1 MQHILSKHLEEIRG
15 NAENKTDQGTVFEN
29 IVKTYLENDKT
40 QTQEYDKVWHYKEW
54 AKDQGLDER
63 DTGIDLIAKLSDGT
77 GYCAIQ
83 CKFYKETTRLN
94 KEMLDPFLGKVG
106 NPDITRLIIADTTLP
121 EYSDNLK
128 NALDE
133 KRQDWKRINLA
144 KLRESNIDWEDYLNN
159 RTVKLKAKKE
169 PYDYQE
175 EAITKVIAGL
185 ETEDRGRMIMA
196 CGTGKTFTSLCIAEA
211 MGGAGKHVLY
221 MVPSLAL
228 MSQTVLEWK
237 YNASH
242 DFQAFSI
249 CSDVQVGIQNDD
261 SLQLPIHELAFSAT
275 TDAQTIATQVKNAN
289 PNQMVVVFCTYHSV
303 EVLTKAQELGLP
315 EFDLIICDE
324 AHRTAGL
331 VGKDAKKKKDKKDA
345 ENDSMFRRIHEDK
358 HVRGKKR
365 LYMTATPK
373 IYSKDAQEKVT
384 EYNTDKSDD
393 DSVFLA
399 SMENDNAFFGEEFY
413 RLDFSEAVKRKLLSD
428 YKVIVLAVDENF
440 VSASMQERLAEG
452 SVLETD
458 DITKI
463 IGCYKALT
471 KHEIKDNDPLDKIP
485 MKRALAFSNR
495 VDTSKYIA
503 KEFSTLAKKYDADLA
518 KQGKTLD
525 ITAKHID
532 GTTPATERQD
542 GLKWLADDPAK
553 DACRI
558 LSNVRCLSEGVDVPA
573 LDAILFMQPR
583 QSQIEVVQAVGRVM
597 RKAEG
602 KEMGY
607 VILPIVVK
615 ARTDAATALDKNK
628 GYEVIWQVLNALRTH
643 DSRLDSIIN
652 RIRLNGNTDVTDTI
666 QVIGLGNELMS
677 DDEYA
682 DDELEEKL
690 TQAVF
695 NFDEVA
701 QGIYAQ
707 IVLKCGTRGYWK
719 SWAENVGSIAQK
731 HIEDITK
738 IIETNTE
745 AKSAFNIFFR
755 EIRDGLNPEVKQKD
769 AIEMLAQH
777 LVTKPVF
784 DILFKDNE
792 FTKHNPVSKAMETVL
807 KQLDQHNLGKESE
820 GLQRFYKS
828 VQRNASVIST
838 AKERQ
843 ALILNLYDDFFGKA
857 FPELTKKMGI
867 VYTPVEVVDFIIH
880 SVNDVLK
887 SEFDTNLGAEK
898 VHILDPFTGTGT
910 FITRLLQSGLI
921 SPEQME
927 YKYKNEIHANEIV
940 LLAYY
945 IAAINI
951 ESVYSD
957 KAKEHANGAVL
968 PYTPFDGIVL
978 TDTFQLHESRQH
990 DMDKEWSPDNSE
1002 RREKQKSRDIRVI
1015 MGNPPYSIGQKNDND
1030 DAKKVDYPKLD
1041 GAIRDSYAK
1050 HSTATLQKGLYDS
1063 YIRAFR
1069 WATDRIKDKTRGSD
1083 AGVVAFVSGSA
1094 WIDRSFADGLRKTL
1108 AGDFSS
1114 LYIFHLRGDVRKD
1127 MLAKGAFGEG
1137 DNIFGGKNMTGNA
1150 ISVLVRDPKAK
1161 EFGKIH
1167 FHDIG
1172 DNLTTEQKQ
1181 ETINNF
1187 KSIGGIE
1194 NSGNGWQIIQPNEK
1208 HDWINQGDPSFEKYI
1223 TIGTKKNKKAATI
1236 FENYSLGIVT
1246 NRDAWCYNSSSK
1258 ALANNMKSM
1267 IAFYNGEAE
1276 RFADEG
1282 AGKKPDS
1289 FVDANPEKISWT
1301 HNLKYS
1307 LSKNIKLEYQPHSQ
1321 TITHYRPFTKQ
1332 WVYYNRALNE
1342 RVYQMPKIFPHK
1354 KVNNRVI
1361 AITGVGSQRGYS
1373 TIMTDTLPDIQLV
1386 QNGQCFPLKLYE
1398 SLNKDDLLDPK
1409 TTDYTERDG
1418 ITNAG
1423 LAHFKAA
1430 YPNES
1435 ITKEDLFY
1443 YIYGLLHSP
1452 EYRARF
1458 KNNLSK
1464 ELPRIP
1470 AVKSFADFQAFS
1482 RAGRELG
1489 DLHINYESAPMY
1501 DGVTIDYKTQP
1512 EDLIDDPAENA
1523 KFYHVTDKKMSF
1535 GKRNGEEDK
1544 TVVKYNA
1551 NITIKGIPLPAYD
1564 YMVNGRPALLW
1575 IMERQIVKTDKK
1587 SQIINDA
1594 NDYANET
1601 VGDPAYPLQLFQR
1614 VITVS
1619 LKTMEIITNL
1629 PDLDID

>member
-1 MQHILSKHLEEIRG
+1 MQNILSKHLEKIKKK
-15 NAENKTDQGTVFEN
+15 AESKTDQGTVFEKV
-29 IVKTYLENDKT
+29 VKIYLEEDKI
-40 QTQEYDKVWHYKEW
+40 QMQHYDKVWRYKDW
-54 AKDQGLDER
+54 AKDHDLDPS
-63 DTGIDLIAKLSDGT
+63 DTGIDLIAKLSDGS
-77 GYCAIQ
+77 GFCAIQ
-83 CKFYKETTRLN
+83 CKFYAENNRLTQETFDSFVAN
-94 KEMLDPFLGKVG
+94 ASDPQFT
-106 NPDITRLIIADTTLP
+106 DIILADTTLP
-121 EYSDNLK
+121 EYHDNLINLLERTK
-128 NALDE
+128 
-133 KRQDWKRINLA
+133 KPWKRINLA
-144 KLRESNIDWEDYLNN
+144 KLRESNIVWEDYLTN
-159 RTVKLKAKKE
+159 RTIKFKEPKE

-196 CGTGKTFTSLCIAEA
+196 CGTGKTFTSLCIAQD
-211 MGGAGKHVLY
+211 MDGVKTVLY

-237 YNASH
+237 YNAKN

-249 CSDVQVGIQNDD
+249 CSDVQVGIHDDED
-261 SLQLPIHELAFSAT
+261 SLHLPHHELAFPAT
-275 TDAQTIATQVKNAN
+275 TDAQTIATQVKNAD
-289 PNQMVVVFCTYHSV
+289 PNQMIVVFCTYHSV
-303 EVLTKAQELGLP
+303 KVLTKAQKLGLP

-324 AHRTAGL
+324 AHSTAGL
-331 VGKDAKKKKDKKDA
+331 VGQDPKNKKDA
-345 ENDSMFRRIHEDK
+345 EKKKEVETENLFRRIHEDK
-358 HVRGKKR
+358 HVKGKKR

-384 EYNTDKSDD
+384 KYNTDKSDD
-393 DSVFLA
+393 DSVMLA
-399 SMENDNAFFGEEFY
+399 SMEDGNAHFGKEFY

-452 SVLETD
+452 SVLKAD
-458 DITKI
+458 DRTKI

-485 MKRALAFSNR
+485 MKRALAFSNL
-495 VDTSKYIA
+495 VKTSKYIA

-532 GTTPATERQD
+532 GKTPATERQD
-542 GLKWLADDPAK
+542 GLKWLADDPAE
-553 DACRI
+553 DSCRI

-573 LDAILFMQPR
+573 LDAIMFMQPR

-615 ARTDAATALDKNK
+615 ARTDAATALNQNK

-643 DSRLDSIIN
+643 DSRLDTVIN
-652 RIRLNGNTDVTDTI
+652 RIRLDKDADISDKI

-677 DDEYA
+677 DNEYA
-682 DDELEEKL
+682 DDELEDKL
-690 TQAVF
+690 TQAF
-695 NFDEVA
+695 FEFDEVV

-707 IVLKCGTRGYWK
+707 IVLKCGTRGYWEN
-719 SWAENVGSIAQK
+719 WAGDVGEIAQK
-731 HIEDITK
+731 HIKQITDI
-738 IIETNTE
+738 IDRNAG
-745 AKSAFNIFFR
+745 AKTAFDAFLN
-755 EIRDGLNPEVKQKD
+755 EIRDDLNPEITQAD

-777 LVTKPVF
+777 MITKPVF
-784 DILFKDNE
+784 DTLFKDNE
-792 FTKHNPVSKAMETVL
+792 FTANNPVSKAMETVL

-951 ESVYSD
+951 ESVYRDSMIGSAGD
-957 KAKEHANGAVL
+957 GAVL
-968 PYTPFDGIVL
+968 PYAPFDGIVL
-978 TDTFQLHESRQH
+978 TDTFQLYEQEK
-990 DMDKEWSPDNSE
+990 DMVADLMPDNSE
-1002 RREKQKSRDIRVI
+1002 RRTNQKARDIRVI
-1015 MGNPPYSIGQKNDND
+1015 MGNPPYSTGQKSAND
-1030 DAKKVDYPKLD
+1030 DAKNIEYSNLD
-1041 GAIRDSYAK
+1041 SAIRNSYAK
-1050 HSTATLQKGLYDS
+1050 HSKASSVRNLYDS

-1094 WIDRSFADGLRKTL
+1094 WVERSFADGLRKSL
-1108 AGDFSS
+1108 AEDFSS
-1114 LYIFHLRGDVRKD
+1114 LYVFHLRGDIR
-1127 MLAKGAFGEG
+1127 
-1137 DNIFGGKNMTGNA
+1137 KNMFSGGHAKEGENVFGSGSMTGIS
-1150 ISVLVRDPKAK
+1150 ISVLVRNPDAN
-1161 EFGKIH
+1161 EFGKIY

-1172 DNLTTEQKQ
+1172 DDLKTEEKLAM
-1181 ETINNF
+1181 INHF
-1187 KSIGGIE
+1187 KSIDGITDSE
-1194 NSGNGWQIIQPNEK
+1194 NSWKIIQPDGH
-1208 HDWINQGDPSFEKYI
+1208 HDWISQREPSFENHI
-1223 TIGTKKNKKAATI
+1223 EIGTKKNKSATTI
-1236 FENYSLGIVT
+1236 FTNYSLGIAT
-1246 NRDAWCYNSSSK
+1246 GRDRWCYNSSRQTLSTK
-1258 ALANNMKSM
+1258 INSIIN
-1267 IAFYNGEAE
+1267 FYNSEVK
-1276 RFADEG
+1276 RFTDDG
-1282 AGKKPDS
+1282 AGKKLDS
-1289 FVDANPEKISWT
+1289 FVDADPTKISWSVA
-1301 HNLKYS
+1301 LKKS
-1307 LSKNIKLEYQPHSQ
+1307 LTQKRTTSFDPQKLIIAY
-1321 TITHYRPFTKQ
+1321 YRPFQKQ
-1332 WVYYNRALNE
+1332 WQYFDRFLNE
-1342 RVYQMPKIFPHK
+1342 SIYQMHKIFPTGSEK
-1354 KVNNRVI
+1354 NLVITVN
-1361 AITGVGSQRGYS
+1361 GVGSRAGFS
-1373 TIMTDTLPDIQLV
+1373 ALMCDFIPTLSFLES
-1386 QNGQCFPLKLYE
+1386 NQCFPLKLYE
-1398 SLNKDDLLDPK
+1398 APETGDDMLKPE
-1409 TTDYTERDG
+1409 TTNYTERDG
-1418 ITNAG
+1418 ISTEG
-1423 LAHFKAA
+1423 LAHFQDK
-1430 YPNES
+1430 YPNKT

-1452 EYRARF
+1452 QYRKRF

-1470 AVKSFADFQAFS
+1470 AVKTFADFQKFS

-1489 DLHINYESAPMY
+1489 DLHVNYEKADLYPI
-1501 DGVTIDYKTQP
+1501 TIAGEDDLLVENTARPP
-1512 EDLIDDPAENA
+1512 EDYRVQKM
-1523 KFYHVTDKKMSF
+1523 KFGA
-1535 GKRNGEEDK
+1535 GKDK
-1544 TVVKYNA
+1544 TTVIYNTK
-1551 NITIKGIPLPAYD
+1551 ITITGIPLDAYN
-1564 YMVNGRPALLW
+1564 YIVNGRSALEW
-1575 IMERQIVKTDKK
+1575 VMDRQCVKTDKASGIK
-1587 SQIINDA
+1587 NDA

-1601 VGDPAYPLQLFQR
+1601 MQNPAYPLQLFQR

-1619 LKTMEIITNL
+1619 LKTMEIIRNL